1 MLFLSITSSDKA
13 QVAWW
18 AAHRPD
24 VRLRVAESPGASNLT
39 IQATSHR
46 QLGETTL
53 SGVMVLLHTSY
64 TGLDT

>member
-24 VRLRVAESPGASNLT
+24 VRLHVAESPGASNLT

-53 SGVMVLLHTSY
+53 SSVMVLLYTSY